1 MDRFHET
8 CPASSRPWGRGF
20 WNAMRPRLAFAFG
33 CAALAAG
40 TLAVST
46 ARAAEGPWSVEKAQA
61 WGKEHP
67 WLVGCNYC
75 PSTAINQL
83 EMWQAETFDPETI
96 DRELG
101 WARSL
106 GFNSMRVF
114 LHDIPWKQDSEAFL
128 KRIDQFL
135 SIADRHGIG
144 VMFVLFDGVWDPD
157 PAPGKQR
164 DPKPGLHNSGWV
176 QSPGR
181 AILGDPSRHDELK
194 DYVVGV
200 IGHFKDDKRVHVW
213 DLFNEPDNPNV
224 NSYGKIELKD
234 KAERALELLKKSVAW
249 AREAKPSQPITI
261 GVWKDDLTDPE
272 KLTPI
277 NKYQLEQSDVIS
289 FHNYRPLDL
298 MKRDVEALKR
308 YNRPIFCTEYMARG
322 PGSTFDPIMGYLKDE
337 NVGAYNWGFIDGKS
351 QTIYP
356 WDSWKKPY
364 DGEPPL
370 WFHDILRADGAPYNA
385 KETDY
390 IRSITGAGK

>member
-1 MDRFHET
+1 
-8 CPASSRPWGRGF
+8 
-20 WNAMRPRLAFAFG
+20 MRIRRAFALGF
-33 CAALAAG
+33 AALATG
-40 TLAVST
+40 TLAIAE
-46 ARAAEGPWSVEKAQA
+46 ARAAEGPWSVQRAQA

-135 SIADRHGIG
+135 SIADRHQIG

-200 IGHFKDDKRVHVW
+200 ISHFKDDKRVHVW
-213 DLFNEPDNPNV
+213 DLFNEPDNPNA

-234 KAERALELLKKSVAW
+234 KTERALELLKKSVAW

-261 GVWKDDLTDPE
+261 GVWKDDITDPE

-289 FHNYRPLDL
+289 FHNYRPLDQ

-308 YNRPIFCTEYMARG
+308 YNRPILCTEYMARG

-370 WFHDILRADGAPYNA
+370 WFHDILRADGTPYDA

-390 IRSITGAGK
+390 IRSITGATK

>member
-1 MDRFHET
+1 MKFRR
-8 CPASSRPWGRGF
+8 A
-20 WNAMRPRLAFAFG
+20 LALG
-33 CAALAAG
+33 IAAIAAG

-46 ARAAEGPWSVEKAQA
+46 ARAAEGPWPVEKAQA
-61 WGKEHP
+61 WGKNHP

-75 PSTAINQL
+75 ASTAINQL

-114 LHDIPWKQDSEAFL
+114 LHDIPFKQDPEAFL

-135 SIADRHGIG
+135 SIADRHQIG

-200 IGHFKDDKRVHVW
+200 IGRFKDDKRVHVW
-213 DLFNEPDNPNV
+213 DLFNEPDNPNA

-234 KAERALELLKKSVAW
+234 KTERALDLLKKSVAW

-261 GVWKDDLTDPE
+261 GIWKDDIINPE

-289 FHNYRPLDL
+289 FHNYKPLDQ
-298 MKRDVEALKR
+298 MKREVEALKR
-308 YNRPIFCTEYMARG
+308 YNRPILCTEYMARG
-322 PGSTFDPIMGYLKDE
+322 NGSLFDPIMGYLKDE

-370 WFHDILRADGAPYNA
+370 WFHDILRADGTPYNP

>member
-1 MDRFHET
+1 MKFRR
-8 CPASSRPWGRGF
+8 A
-20 WNAMRPRLAFAFG
+20 LAFG
-33 CAALAAG
+33 ISALAAG
-40 TLAVST
+40 TLAIST
-46 ARAAEGPWSVEKAQA
+46 ARADDGPWPVEKAQA

-67 WLVGCNYC
+67 WLVGCNFS

-101 WARSL
+101 WAQAL
-106 GFNSMRVF
+106 GFNSIRVY

-135 SIADRHGIG
+135 EIADRHNIG

-200 IGHFKDDKRVHVW
+200 IGRFKDDKRVQVW
-213 DLFNEPDNPNV
+213 DLFNEPDNPNA

-234 KAERALELLKKSVAW
+234 KTERALDLLKKTVVW
-249 AREAKPSQPITI
+249 AREAKPSQPLTI
-261 GVWKDDLTDPE
+261 GVWKDDFTNPD

-277 NKYQLEQSDVIS
+277 NKFQLEQSDVIS
-289 FHNYRPLDL
+289 FHNYNPLDQ

-308 YNRPIFCTEYMARG
+308 YNRPILCTEYMARG
-322 PGSTFDPIMGYLKDE
+322 NGSAFDPILGYLKDE
-337 NVGAYNWGFIDGKS
+337 NVGAYNWGFVSGKS

-370 WFHDILRADGAPYNA
+370 WFHDIFRTDGTPYIA
-385 KETDY
+385 KEVDY

>member
-1 MDRFHET
+1 MNLRR
-8 CPASSRPWGRGF
+8 A
-20 WNAMRPRLAFAFG
+20 LAFGF
-33 CAALAAG
+33 AAAAAVA
-40 TLAVST
+40 TLALST
-46 ARAAEGPWSVEKAQA
+46 ARAGEGPWSVEKARE
-61 WGKEHP
+61 WEKDHP

-75 PSTAINQL
+75 ASTAINQL
-83 EMWQAETFDPETI
+83 EMWQANTFDPRTI

-101 WARSL
+101 WAHSL

-114 LHDIPWKQDSEAFL
+114 LHDIPYKQDPEAFL
-128 KRIDQFL
+128 GRIDQFL
-135 SIADRHGIG
+135 SIADHHGIG

-157 PAPGKQR
+157 PAAGKQR
-164 DPKPGLHNSGWV
+164 APKPGLHNSGWV

-200 IGHFKDDKRVHVW
+200 IGRFKNDKRVHAW
-213 DLFNEPDNPNV
+213 DLFNEPDNPNT
-224 NSYGKIELKD
+224 NSYGALELKD
-234 KAERALELLKKSVAW
+234 KAERALDLLKKSVAW

-261 GVWKDDLTDPE
+261 GVWKDDITNPE
-272 KLTPI
+272 KLSPM

-289 FHNYRPLDL
+289 FHNYGPLDR

-308 YNRPIFCTEYMARG
+308 YDRPILCTEYMARG
-322 PGSTFDPIMGYLKDE
+322 NGSRFDPIMGYLKDE
-337 NVGAYNWGFIDGKS
+337 HVGAYNWGFIDGKS

-370 WFHDILRADGAPYNA
+370 WFHDILRGDGTPYDV

-390 IRSITGAGK
+390 IRSVTGAAR